1 MRSAYS
7 PTTPTP
13 GALEKP
19 LEAHLSRH
27 VAPSTSRVPPIY
39 RETTMCYSYMCP
51 YAYGC
56 AEKTNRPAQVMMR
69 RCMRYM
75 PDDLRIEPGVS
86 DLALDLLA
94 KRRQEG
100 KKLSKETTAILD
112 QFRPNGPMRKR
123 I

>member
-1 MRSAYS
+1 MRSTSA
-7 PTTPTP
+7 PATP
-13 GALEKP
+13 GALEKS
-19 LEAHLSRH
+19 LDTHLSRH
-27 VAPSTSRVPPIY
+27 VAPSTSHVPPIY
-39 RETTMCYSYMCP
+39 RETTMCYSYMCQ

-56 AEKTNRPAQVMMR
+56 TEKTNRPAQVMMR

-75 PDDLRIEPGVS
+75 PDDLRIAPGVS

-112 QFRPNGPMRKR
+112 QYRPNGPIRKS